1 MEFLSEDNRAG
12 AGSSV
17 LLSPE
22 IVAIRTKLIEACDG
36 KTFAETIEFLK
47 QLLDKEEDEQNR
59 LGILAARVLVLRQ
72 RVSHI
77 QNKEDAFDISQFEAL
92 TRSADSDFDDNE
104 KNTEDEADTA
114 EEESWVRVRI
124 TENSIVKGVRF
135 PKGVIV
141 DVHNE
146 EADALVGSGKA
157 EVIEINE
164 EKNESDNE
172 IESNVT
178 SEEELQSENID
189 SQVNKETKDE
199 EDAAKSSINE
209 DASVEKEEPEEG
221 DDTDNEDEDN
231 TVAKEELN
239 TKENE

>member
-1 MEFLSEDNRAG
+1 MEFLLEDNRAG

-47 QLLDKEEDEQNR
+47 QLLDKEEDEQKR

-77 QNKEDAFDISQFEAL
+77 QNKEDAYDISQFEAL
-92 TRSADSDFDDNE
+92 TLSDYSDSEDNE
-104 KNTEDEADTA
+104 KNTGDDAETA
-114 EEESWVRVRI
+114 EDESWVRVRI

-164 EKNESDNE
+164 EKSDSDNE

-178 SEEELQSENID
+178 SEEDLQGDNIE
-189 SQVNKETKDE
+189 SQGNKETTDE
-199 EDAAKSSINE
+199 EDAAKSINE
-209 DASVEKEEPEEG
+209 DASIETEEPEEG
-221 DDTDNEDEDN
+221 NDTDDEDEDN
-231 TVAKEELN
+231 TLAKEELN
-239 TKENE
+239 TKEDE